1 MKFRFEPLVY
11 TLRYPPV
18 YLLLSGLILIASVSM
33 SIGVAAFIGTWIR
46 VLIGLLVV
54 LLPGCYLFV
63 LFPARDD
70 WDLADALGYG
80 FAYSLALITL
90 LGLITRTL
98 ALSISTVEVI
108 WYLLALFGFGAV
120 LLRTRPWRNF
130 KARTPHCPIVLASFA
145 ITIALLALYAH
156 SSIVMS
162 SNSDDRNFHQ
172 ATVLGFMNSEALG
185 WSEPFYETGNRI
197 GDQVWLTY
205 WILAQALVMQISG
218 VPILLA
224 NYLINPFVV
233 TVSVAAMYVF
243 ARNLGHSR
251 KNSLSVVVVSL
262 LALSLIAWKGN
273 LAGNQFFVHAHMYQ
287 VLAAFALG
295 PVAISSA
302 WLYADTGNRRALW
315 GFALSFLACAFV
327 HSVIGGFVLCIVG
340 LWCLLQFFS
349 NRSGRRQVSEIA
361 LLALILFVPSILIR
375 LISTQPTITA
385 FGSGGW
391 YFGIAPRRAGLLTYL
406 VFVLTAACALARRD
420 ARSKLLLSF
429 LVVIGIGLLPLT
441 AWIYRIVLPD
451 YQIRRVLWLMPYGY
465 MSAYVIGTVWRSISS
480 RYSLQRS
487 TVARLRLS
495 LLILALP
502 ITAYS
507 LQFHSRA
514 DFSIDIGSVPEEVSD
529 LLDVAEYIDAHH
541 DERVW
546 IAASPG
552 DDLRN
557 KVVALHW
564 KAISLSRFSAERMAY
579 YSNLPLAQAAMQ
591 RADNFRLYDA
601 AVPVGEKLA
610 IIDRYGIAYLLFDR
624 GYSWMVDALY
634 QTDKE
639 RFELMYSGD
648 TLRLVRVNR

>member
-1 MKFRFEPLVY
+1 
-11 TLRYPPV
+11 
-18 YLLLSGLILIASVSM
+18 
-33 SIGVAAFIGTWIR
+33 
-46 VLIGLLVV
+46 
-54 LLPGCYLFV
+54 
-63 LFPARDD
+63 
-70 WDLADALGYG
+70 
-80 FAYSLALITL
+80 
-90 LGLITRTL
+90 
-98 ALSISTVEVI
+98 
-108 WYLLALFGFGAV
+108 
-120 LLRTRPWRNF
+120 
-130 KARTPHCPIVLASFA
+130 
-145 ITIALLALYAH
+145 
-156 SSIVMS
+156 
-162 SNSDDRNFHQ
+162 
-172 ATVLGFMNSEALG
+172 
-185 WSEPFYETGNRI
+185 
-197 GDQVWLTY
+197 
-205 WILAQALVMQISG
+205 
-218 VPILLA
+218 
-224 NYLINPFVV
+224 
-233 TVSVAAMYVF
+233 
-243 ARNLGHSR
+243 
-251 KNSLSVVVVSL
+251 LSVVVVSL

-349 NRSGRRQVSEIA
+349 NRSGRRQVYEIA
-361 LLALILFVPSILIR
+361 LVALILFIPSILIR

-385 FGSGGW
+385 FGSGAW
-391 YFGIAPRRAGLLTYL
+391 YSGIAPRRAGFLTYL
-406 VFVLTAACALARRD
+406 VFALTAVCALARRD
-420 ARSKLLLSF
+420 ARSKQMLSF

-465 MSAYVIGTVWRSISS
+465 MLAFVIGTAWSSISS

-495 LLILALP
+495 LLILAIP
-502 ITAYS
+502 IAAYC

-529 LLDVAEYIDAHH
+529 LLDIAEYIDAHH

-579 YSNLPLAQAAMQ
+579 YSNLPFEQAAMQ

-601 AVPVGEKLA
+601 AAPVEEKLA
-610 IIDRYGIAYLLFDR
+610 IIERYGIAYLLFDK
-624 GYSWMVDALY
+624 GYSWMVDAIY
-634 QTDKE
+634 QTDRE
-639 RFELMYSGD
+639 RFELVYSGE
-648 TLRLVRVNR
+648 TLRLVRVHAIAGESR